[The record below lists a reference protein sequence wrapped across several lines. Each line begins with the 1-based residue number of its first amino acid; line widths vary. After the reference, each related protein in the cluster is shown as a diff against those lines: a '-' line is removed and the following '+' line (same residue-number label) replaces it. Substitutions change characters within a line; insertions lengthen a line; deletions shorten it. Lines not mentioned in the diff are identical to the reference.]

1 MKPVILKR
9 TIFQR
14 ILGMP
19 ATKPPANEAC
29 WTFSDGTIEIDL
41 DRVPE
46 LSKIGGA
53 IRLEKKKLPER
64 VLVIRGDDDDYYAF
78 RNRCKH
84 MGRRMDP
91 VPGTQTVQ
99 CCSVNKATYDYKG
112 AVLSGPAKGNV
123 DIYPV
128 QAKNGKLVI
137 RL

>member
-1 MKPVILKR
+1 MERVILKR

-14 ILGMP
+14 ILGMA
-19 ATKPPANEAC
+19 ATKLPANEAC
-29 WTFSDGTIEIDL
+29 WTFSDGTIEINL
-41 DRVPE
+41 EIVPE
-46 LSKIGGA
+46 LSKTGGA

-64 VLVIRGDDDDYYAF
+64 VLVIRGDDDHYYAF

-91 VPGTQTVQ
+91 VPVTQTVQ
-99 CCSVNKATYDYKG
+99 CCSVNKATCDYNG
-112 AVLSGPAKGNV
+112 AVLFGPAKGNV
-123 DIYPV
+123 DVYPV